1 MTQPTPNKPVDD
13 VRIGRRQSHHLAQTR
28 PRTASPVSIRC
39 SPASTKTAIR
49 GSPPR
54 VSGGMI
60 CCCSPRWRTS
70 RTRACANSRGRTTAM
85 RTTARPR
92 SSAEESGGAAY
103 AASPLCS
110 VRLFPHPTCQ
120 HTAWSSPPDSPNTGG
135 SYARALPPIDAWR
148 SRRPMDD
155 FTLAAYLPV
164 LYDTGRTPSRAR
176 PHGRT
181 TRRLPPSW
189 SATEPHDHGPSPPPT
204 KWQRPTGPEKQI
216 NRAAK
221 PLYLYVS
228 TCTEGGKLPSA
239 RSAGSATPESS
250 GLWDT
255 YLSPCLLLKTC
266 RHFNGSRGGEAPRKE
281 KRAVAQSSLMDEL
294 A

>member
-1 MTQPTPNKPVDD
+1 MPAHGLVIASRQPEY
-13 VRIGRRQSHHLAQTR
+13 RRQLR
-28 PRTASPVSIRC
+28 PRPSSDRRVAF
-39 SPASTKTAIR
+39 
-49 GSPPR
+49 PP
-54 VSGGMI
+54 SH
-60 CCCSPRWRTS
+60 
-70 RTRACANSRGRTTAM
+70 GRLH
-85 RTTARPR
+85 P
-92 SSAEESGGAAY
+92 
-103 AASPLCS
+103 C
-110 VRLFPHPTCQ
+110 RL
-120 HTAWSSPPDSPNTGG
+120 
-135 SYARALPPIDAWR
+135 
-148 SRRPMDD
+148 
-155 FTLAAYLPV
+155 
-164 LYDTGRTPSRAR
+164 PSRALR
-176 PHGRT
+176 HRPHPEPRPPHGRT

-189 SATEPHDHGPSPPPT
+189 SATEPHDHGPSPPPA

-216 NRAAK
+216 NRVAK

-255 YLSPCLLLKTC
+255 HLSPCLLLKTC